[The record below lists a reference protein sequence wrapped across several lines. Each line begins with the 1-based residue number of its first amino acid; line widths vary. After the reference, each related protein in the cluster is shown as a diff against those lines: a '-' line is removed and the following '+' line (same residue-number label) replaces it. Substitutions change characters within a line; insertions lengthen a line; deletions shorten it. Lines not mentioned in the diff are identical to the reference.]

1 MTPPRKDD
9 LLAVARRHRA
19 GMARRAPPVTPE
31 PVGPGEESV
40 WDFPRP
46 PEVRAVAAPL
56 RVEFAGRVVA
66 ETAAGRRICE
76 TASAP
81 VYVFPPSDVATELLQ
96 ERPDLWSVCEW
107 KGAATYFDLV
117 AGDRRSEAAAFTYAD
132 PFDDLGRGYGEIAG
146 WLAFYADR
154 VDAAFVGDER
164 VRPQPGGF
172 YAGWVTPGLR
182 GPIKGAP
189 GSGGW

>member
-66 ETAAGRRICE
+66 ATAAGRRICE

>member
-66 ETAAGRRICE
+66 ATAVGRRICE